1 MPKTH
6 SPTKRLLI
14 KGIIATCLLSVT
26 RVGFAAALAK
36 VVAVR
41 VWPSSTY
48 TRITIETNTHLK
60 YKCSLLN
67 NPKRLAIDIN
77 DINLDATLKKISSK
91 VLSRDPYIKSINVV
105 QLNSK
110 TVRVMVDLKQDIK
123 PNTFTLPPIE
133 KYKNRLVIDLYPSI
147 VASTEDDDPLL
158 TLLEEYKNGE
168 IINKQPEIKVDKD
181 KDKNKGKDT
190 PGQKKNTP
198 NKNSPIVVVLDPGHG
213 GEDPGAIGL
222 KNTREKDIVLQIARR
237 TYDLLKK
244 EPNIKVYMT
253 RNEDVFIPLNVRV
266 QKARTLQADLFI
278 SIHADAFIDRTVKG
292 STVFALS
299 TKGASSSAASY
310 LAQTQNEAD
319 QIGGVSRSGDKYLDN
334 TILDL
339 VQKTTLTNGVILGSS
354 ILNRMKGVNK
364 LHKPSIEKAGFAVLK
379 APDIPSVLVE
389 TGFISN
395 ADEEKKLNTAA
406 FQIQISTAIVNGIK
420 DYLKKRK
427 K

>member
-1 MPKTH
+1 MPNTH

-26 RVGFAAALAK
+26 RVGFAATLAK

-48 TRITIETNTHLK
+48 TRMTIETNTRLK
-60 YKCSLLN
+60 YKYSLLN
-67 NPKRLAIDIN
+67 KPKRLAIDIN
-77 DINLDATLKKISSK
+77 DINLDTTLKKISSK
-91 VLSRDPYIKSINVV
+91 VLSHDPYIKSINVT

-110 TVRVMVDLKQDIK
+110 TVRIMVDLKQDVK

-133 KYKNRLVIDLYPSI
+133 KYKNRLVIDLYPSK
-147 VASTEDDDPLL
+147 VASAEDDDPLL
-158 TLLEEYKNGE
+158 ALLEEYKDGDLSK
-168 IINKQPEIKVDKD
+168 KQSEIKVDH
-181 KDKNKGKDT
+181 NKKK
-190 PGQKKNTP
+190 PPQKKNTP
-198 NKNSPIVVVLDPGHG
+198 NKTAPVVVVLDPGHG

-222 KNTREKDIVLQIARR
+222 KKTREKDIVLQIARR
-237 TYDLLKK
+237 TYNLLKK

-266 QKARTLQADLFI
+266 AKARSLQADIFI
-278 SIHADAFIDRTVKG
+278 SIHADAFIDRSVKG

-354 ILNRMKGVNK
+354 ILNRMKNVNK

-406 FQIQISTAIVNGIK
+406 FQIEISNAIVNGIK

-427 K
+427 R